1 MVRHYVKGSININ
14 EGQHPTPKENIKLI
28 SKTCPVHIK
37 ISKILFYMSI
47 CKVTKEG
54 FILS

>member
-37 ISKILFYMSI
+37 ISKTLFYMSI

>member
-1 MVRHYVKGSININ
+1 MVRQYVKGSININ

-28 SKTCPVHIK
+28 SKTCPVHI
-37 ISKILFYMSI
+37 ILYYMLI